1 MKFLQK
7 HGNVIITISLV
18 VCIGGLG
25 IYNVINNKLF
35 LKVSASSLLTMFI
48 AVIVSFWLVQLKN
61 DKRKLN
67 DKIDKLVYKIQ
78 DIISSSDFTSC
89 ETADICRK
97 NLILHRSV
105 ANKIEYLKSV
115 CEKDDNIKS
124 SILEIENEFRALRE
138 FYSDHYMDEEYM
150 RKSQKEFQNYI
161 TKIDDEADKIHVKL
175 F

>member
-67 DKIDKLVYKIQ
+67 DKIDKLRFSEV
-78 DIISSSDFTSC
+78 
-89 ETADICRK
+89 R
-97 NLILHRSV
+97 R
-105 ANKIEYLKSV
+105 
-115 CEKDDNIKS
+115 
-124 SILEIENEFRALRE
+124 
-138 FYSDHYMDEEYM
+138 
-150 RKSQKEFQNYI
+150 
-161 TKIDDEADKIHVKL
+161 
-175 F
+175 